1 MKVERAVLDTNV
13 ILSAALVAGSVP
25 ARVTQWAL
33 THTLLLFSPATFAEL
48 ETRIWRPKFD
58 RYLSMEA
65 RRSILRDLD
74 AVAEW
79 VTPLDGAFP
88 AFSRDAD
95 DDKFVHLA
103 LAGRAQWL
111 VSGDADLLT
120 IAPPPGLTVLT
131 PAQAW
136 AHIEHG

>member
-1 MKVERAVLDTNV
+1 MRVERVVLDTNV
-13 ILSAALVAGSVP
+13 ILSAALLPLSVP
-25 ARVTQWAL
+25 ARVTQWVL
-33 THTLLLFSPATFAEL
+33 MHSLLLFSPATFAEI

-58 RYLSMEA
+58 RYLSIEA

-79 VTPLDGAFP
+79 VTPAEGEFP
-88 AFSRDAD
+88 AYSRDAD

-111 VSGDADLLT
+111 VSGDSDLLT
-120 IAPPPGLTVLT
+120 VASPPGLTILT
-131 PAQAW
+131 PAQAL
-136 AHIEHG
+136 AHIERE